1 MASITSVISLFVLL
15 LATYCYSVPIGQGYD
30 FSTEKALAEHES
42 TPAYTSEGEMSG
54 VHHDK
59 FTTEYM
65 TPVET
70 EHKSREMKGFEFTT
84 FASEFTTPMTS
95 KRTVDDEQ
103 AEELTTEF
111 IESATP
117 ELEMREMKDS
127 EFSTTYMTPV
137 ETKHESHEM
146 KDSQFPTTYMTPVET
161 KHKSREMKDSEFPTT
176 YMTPVETKHESHEM
190 KDSEF
195 PTTYMTPVETKHK
208 SREMKDSEYTTFANE
223 FTSPMTPK
231 REATDKSESE
241 SDEAT
246 TGYTMGKF
254 VETEQKPRK
263 LDDYSFTTSAVET
276 SNEHPHH
283 VQGLDHDSYTVESST
298 AFNNRA
304 SRVFGEEE
312 HLDMTTFEP
321 SSSSDLFGKA
331 THLLRPHEAVEK
343 PTSEY
348 YKPSVG
354 QATNVKKIYPGQVIK
369 TEIYPYEPR
378 ITYTAFDG
386 TTMQP
391 LEISQGKTEKH
402 FTTTN

>member
-127 EFSTTYMTPV
+127 EFS
-137 ETKHESHEM
+137 
-146 KDSQFPTTYMTPVET
+146 
-161 KHKSREMKDSEFPTT
+161 TT